1 MKIKKSFIKNKEEKE
16 ILLNLYLQIFF
27 IVTFSQKMNNAV

>member
-27 IVTFSQKMNNAV
+27 IVTFSQEMNNE